1 MPDTTT
7 TVLGLTKPE
16 VGGSTDAWG
25 PKLNT
30 DLDLIDALFGAGPVL
45 LLAKGGTGA
54 ATADAALTNFGG
66 TVTGKALFTSVSAAA
81 ALAAI
86 GGAASGAVTA
96 SGLTMTTAR
105 LLGRT
110 TASTGAV
117 EEITV
122 GNGVEMAAGALQRS
136 ALTGDVT
143 ASAGSNTTAIAND
156 AVTYAKMQNVSATS
170 RALGRKT
177 GGAGDVEELTLSEL
191 LDFIGSAA
199 QGDILYRGASAWAR
213 LPAGTDGQYLKTRGA
228 GANPEWGAI
237 TGGAT
242 VLGTITTTSGAS
254 ATLPGLTLTNYKVIQ
269 LIFMGVSSSAADWR
283 IGNSTSDDVDM
294 TWGTVAAASAYM
306 GFVWID
312 LVDGKGA
319 AFFSDESN
327 GQGNFGRSFDSA
339 LSTATTTITVAPSTG
354 SWDAGSIR
362 VIGYA

>member
-30 DLDLIDALFGAGPVL
+30 NFDEIDALFDTGEYLKV
-45 LLAKGGTGA
+45 AKGGTGA
-54 ATADAALTNFGG
+54 GTATNALTNLGG
-66 TVTGKALFTSVSAAA
+66 TTTGKALFTSVSAAA

-86 GGAASGAVTA
+86 GGAASGVITA

-170 RALGRKT
+170 RILGRKT
-177 GGAGDVEELTLSEL
+177 AGAGDVEELTLSEL

-199 QGDILYRGASAWAR
+199 QGDILYRGASSWAR
-213 LPAGTDGQYLKTRGA
+213 LPAGTAGQYLKTNGA
-228 GANPEWGAI
+228 GANPEW
-237 TGGAT
+237 TTPSGGVT
-242 VLGTITTTSGAS
+242 LLGTITTTSGANQS
-254 ATLPGLTLTNYKVIQ
+254 LNTLTLTGYKFVE
-269 LIFMGVSSSAADWR
+269 LWLNGVSHNNGSDTTFLV
-283 IGNSTSDDVDM
+283 GQSTSDDVAIIDSV
-294 TWGTVAAASAYM
+294 WSAADVVR
-306 GFVWID
+306 GFIRID
-312 LVDGKGA
+312 LATGLARPSLGGS
-319 AFFSDESN
+319 AFGD
-327 GQGNFGRSFDSA
+327 DTVI
-339 LSTATTTITVAPSTG
+339 TAIVNASTTISVAVG
-354 SWDAGSIR
+354 AGAFDAGSIR
-362 VIGYA
+362 VYGIA